1 MSAIKTLI
9 SKHDQK
15 ITIAVVGLVNS
26 GKTSFVKRIL
36 QKDEL
41 IHATIGNTSDFE
53 LHLYG
58 NLTLLTWDLN
68 ESIPDDDIMWK
79 RSILG
84 ADVLFYVVDSTDY
97 EKFHLNKQLIEE
109 FVDRTNP
116 TRLLVLGSKADLSQ
130 SASVGEL
137 INSLNLIEIDQNKC
151 KCDLFKYSSKTGEGL
166 YAIEEWFSRVVF
178 KRKDKLVDYVRIAAC
193 IVHNQDTNEFLDV
206 IITPNPKITLL
217 STIRELKR
225 KVQIFSRTMNKHNT
239 GEDLI
244 EISNYKIVIIKEQKL
259 SIAVVVQ
266 KNDSIQRAI
275 SIGRNI
281 LKIISPYYHQPA
293 DLRKIVRELYPLDLS

>member
-1 MSAIKTLI
+1 MSAIKNLI
-9 SKHDQK
+9 TKYDLK
-15 ITIAVVGLVNS
+15 ITIAVVGLGNS

-41 IHATIGNTSDFE
+41 IQATIGNTSDFE

-58 NLTLLTWDLN
+58 NLTLLTWDLKDN
-68 ESIPDDDIMWK
+68 IPDDNIMWK

-84 ADVLFYVVDSTDY
+84 ADVLFFIIDSTDY
-97 EKFHLNKQLIEE
+97 EKFDLNKKLVEE
-109 FVDRTNP
+109 FVDKTNP
-116 TRLLVLGSKADLSQ
+116 SRLLVLGSKADLSQ

-166 YAIEEWFSRVVF
+166 YAIEEWFNRVVF
-178 KRKDKLVDYVRIAAC
+178 KRKEKAVDYVRIAAC
-193 IVHNQDTNEFLDV
+193 LVHNQDSNEFLDV

-217 STIRELKR
+217 SAIRELKR
-225 KVQIFSRTMNKHNT
+225 KVQIFARTMKNHDT

-244 EISNYKIVIIKEQKL
+244 EISNYKIVIVKDQKL
-259 SIAVVVQ
+259 SIAIVVQ

-293 DLRKIVRELYPLDLS
+293 DLRKIVRDLYPLDL

>member
-9 SKHDQK
+9 GKHDQK
-15 ITIAVVGLVNS
+15 LSIAIVGLVNS

-41 IHATIGNTSDFE
+41 IQATIGNTSDFE
-53 LHLYG
+53 MHLFG
-58 NLTLLTWDLN
+58 NLTLITWDLN
-68 ESIPDDDIMWK
+68 EKIPENDTMWK

-84 ADVLFYVVDSTDY
+84 ANVLFFIVDSTDS
-97 EKFHLNKQLIEE
+97 EKFCLNRDLIEE
-109 FVDRTNP
+109 LVDKTNP
-116 TRLLVLGSKADLSQ
+116 NRLLVLGSKSDLSN

-137 INSLNLIEIDQNKC
+137 INDLNLIEIDQKKC
-151 KCDLFKYSSKTGEGL
+151 KCDLFKYSSSTGEGL
-166 YAIEEWFSRVVF
+166 YAIEEWLSRVVF
-178 KRKDKLVDYVRIAAC
+178 KRKEQMVDYVSIAAC
-193 IVHNQDTNEFLDV
+193 LVHNQETNEFLDV
-206 IITPNPKITLL
+206 IITPNPKINLL
-217 STIRELKR
+217 SALRELKR
-225 KVQIFSRTMNKHNT
+225 KVQIFARTMKMHNT

-244 EISNYKIVIIKEQKL
+244 EISSYKIVIVKDQQL
-259 SIAVVVQ
+259 SIAIVVQ

-293 DLRKIVRELYPLDLS
+293 DLRKIVRELYPLDL